1 MEPKEISSRLIPR
14 PLVVFTRLLEI
25 LVTTLISYF
34 HHLLVSNRPI
44 YWYSG
49 HIEFIKSE
57 EYYGMPRVHLLSIY
71 ERFLDK
77 KAIIIASKHG
87 TMTFLSITIIF

>member
-1 MEPKEISSRLIPR
+1 MVLSLEQFTEMDTSIKDIDLKRISH
-14 PLVVFTRLLEI
+14 
-25 LVTTLISYF
+25 F
-34 HHLLVSNRPI
+34 HHLLVSNRPF
-44 YWYSG
+44 YRYSG

-57 EYYGMPRVHLLSIY
+57 EYYGMPRVHSVSIY

-87 TMTFLSITIIF
+87 TMTFLSITIIY